1 MKFVYLLQIIILSIP
16 YFFGAGFTHINLFY
30 LIIMGMI
37 VFAIHECLH
46 VLVVYKKGDVSL
58 TFSGIFFWLNTNAT
72 LSKTRYWLFMSLP
85 FLVLSIVPA
94 ITSFYVSGNI
104 RSILLFVCWINTFI
118 SGSDIYNSFLIA
130 IKPKNSFF
138 CRGYYQVKQ
147 QDRGLVVLIPKK
159 GALIVIGCSFC
170 AGNPFYTSQFRIIS
184 VPTVF

>member
-1 MKFVYLLQIIILSIP
+1 MISWFRHLPQISRDFSEWTPFIQNTWYRKHYMKFVYLLQIIILLIP
-16 YFFGAGFTHINLFY
+16 YFFGADFTHINLFY

-72 LSKTRYWLFMSLP
+72 LSKTRYWIFMSLP

-147 QDRGLVVLIPKK
+147 
-159 GALIVIGCSFC
+159 
-170 AGNPFYTSQFRIIS
+170 
-184 VPTVF
+184 

>member
-1 MKFVYLLQIIILSIP
+1 MEVWTREGTPIIIWFRHLPQISMDFSEWTPFIQNTWYRKHYMKFVYLLQIIILSIP

-37 VFAIHECLH
+37 VFAIHEYLH

-72 LSKTRYWLFMSLP
+72 LSKTRYWIFMSLP

-118 SGSDIYNSFLIA
+118 SGSDIYNSFFIA

-138 CRGYYQVKQ
+138 CRGYYQVK
-147 QDRGLVVLIPKK
+147 
-159 GALIVIGCSFC
+159 
-170 AGNPFYTSQFRIIS
+170 
-184 VPTVF
+184 